1 MTRRV
6 SNGREGR
13 KNGKNRGNPIPPN
26 GDKRS
31 SIANF
36 PIRRHLSAGRASD
49 PVTLL
54 LIIGPLLHA
63 LPCKIGPGINLNART
78 AGGEDAYALP
88 RTGSEERECK
98 CTNTGI
104 QTRDIYKPKVKSEQK
119 VCVTERVTNARGPW
133 TCARGGPSLRL
144 RYVGSKGSPV
154 KASRHCRRRGRGDYA
169 NLRASLRRKMK
180 SGPGSNESADTWYFP
195 LLGYLNMC

>member
-1 MTRRV
+1 M
-6 SNGREGR
+6 
-13 KNGKNRGNPIPPN
+13 GKIEEIRYLPMEIK
-26 GDKRS
+26 DKRS

-119 VCVTERVTNARGPW
+119 VCVTERVTSARGP
-133 TCARGGPSLRL
+133 
-144 RYVGSKGSPV
+144 
-154 KASRHCRRRGRGDYA
+154 
-169 NLRASLRRKMK
+169 
-180 SGPGSNESADTWYFP
+180 
-195 LLGYLNMC
+195 

>member
-13 KNGKNRGNPIPPN
+13 KNGKNRANPIPPN

-119 VCVTERVTNARGPW
+119 VA
-133 TCARGGPSLRL
+133 
-144 RYVGSKGSPV
+144 
-154 KASRHCRRRGRGDYA
+154 
-169 NLRASLRRKMK
+169 
-180 SGPGSNESADTWYFP
+180 
-195 LLGYLNMC
+195 